1 MTVAL
6 GINTA
11 HDASV
16 AVCSSEAGIL
26 CAIQEERITR
36 IKHHYG
42 FPARAL
48 ETALRQCGL
57 EASDID
63 IVTFPT
69 HMVFFPEQKRHRVV
83 LADGRRLTPHEAR
96 RRGGWKGQV
105 RGLVDG
111 LGLSALELVVQR
123 ARLTSEIKR
132 SWGEFAPR
140 HYLFHRDLLA
150 DLGLLG
156 TRVRHYYVAHHRAHA
171 ASAFRSS
178 GMERATVVTADG
190 KGDGLSATIYR
201 GGPDGRLELL
211 RSSRAADSLGA
222 FYQAATEALGFIP
235 VDGEYKTMGLA
246 ALGGANGEPNPFEGT
261 VRVQDGVLRS
271 QHAWTYR
278 DFNQANPAKAVPNPI
293 SSVTQTDLF
302 KPLLQRLSPEQFAF
316 FAQDHCERVML
327 QYVQDALR
335 ISGVDA
341 LAGAGGVMLNVK
353 ANALVRDSLEPCAF
367 FVFPDSADSGLAAGA
382 ALEALYQEGAAPKEP
397 LFLPYLGHSFD
408 QQAMDEAVARFSR
421 SHALVVS
428 EGDPHR
434 LAEHLAAGKVVGT
447 FQGRLEMGPRALGNR
462 SVLAD
467 PRSSATKDRINS
479 ILKGREWFV
488 PFAPAVLE
496 EDAEK
501 YWSGPRNYRYMTF
514 SVAAN
519 EHAKQVVPAVVHVD
533 GTMRPEV
540 VSTAFNPWLH
550 SVLQAFKERT
560 GVGVL
565 INTSFNR
572 HGLPIVGSPDDAL
585 EHLVQG
591 WVDAVVIGS
600 RFVERAEDRP

>member
-1 MTVAL
+1 MTIAL

-16 AVCSSEAGIL
+16 AVCSSEGGIL

-42 FPARAL
+42 FPAQAL
-48 ETALRQCGL
+48 ETALHQCGL
-57 EASDID
+57 TAADVD
-63 IVTFPT
+63 IVAFPT
-69 HMVFFPEQKRHRVV
+69 HTVSFPEQARHWVV
-83 LADGRRLTPHEAR
+83 TADGRRLTPEEAR
-96 RRGGWKGQV
+96 RRGGWKGRV
-105 RGLVDG
+105 RGAMDG
-111 LGLSALELVVQR
+111 LGLSTFEHAVQR
-123 ARLTSEIKR
+123 RRLMSQVRVT
-132 SWGEFAPR
+132 WGDLAPR
-140 HYLFHRDLLA
+140 HHLFHREWLSE
-150 DLGLLG
+150 LGLIG
-156 TRVRHYYVAHHRAHA
+156 PRVRHYYVAHHRAHA
-171 ASAFRSS
+171 ASAFRTS
-178 GMERATVVTADG
+178 GLEQATVVTADG

-201 GGPDGRLELL
+201 GAPDGRMELL

-246 ALGGANGEPNPFEGT
+246 ALGAPHGKPNPFDGT
-261 VRVQDGVLRS
+261 VRVEDGVLRS
-271 QHAWTYR
+271 KHAWTYR
-278 DFNQANPAKAVPNPI
+278 DFNRANPDKAVPNPL
-293 SSVTQTDLF
+293 SSVTQTEF
-302 KPLLQRLSPEQFAF
+302 YKPLLANLSPEEFAF
-316 FAQDHCERVML
+316 FAQDHCEQVML
-327 QYVQDALR
+327 GLVGDALR
-335 ISGVDA
+335 ISGVNA
-341 LAGAGGVMLNVK
+341 LAGAGGVLLNVK
-353 ANALVRDSLEPCAF
+353 ANALVRDALQPSAF

-382 ALEALYQEGAAPKEP
+382 ALEALHQEGCAAKEP
-397 LFLPYLGHSFD
+397 LFLPYLGHSFE
-408 QQAMDEAVARFSR
+408 QLAMDEAIERYSR

-428 EGDPHR
+428 PGDPSHV
-434 LAEHLAAGKVVGT
+434 AEHLAAGKVVGT

-467 PRSSATKDRINS
+467 PRSATTKDRINA

-496 EDAEK
+496 EEAPS
-501 YWSGPRNYRYMTF
+501 YWEGPRDYRYMTF
-514 SVAAN
+514 SVEAS
-519 EHAKQVVPAVVHVD
+519 EHAKRTVPAVVHVD

-540 VSTAFNPWLH
+540 VSPDFNPWLH
-550 SVLQAFKERT
+550 SVLRAFKERA

-600 RFVERAEDRP
+600 RFVQRADGR